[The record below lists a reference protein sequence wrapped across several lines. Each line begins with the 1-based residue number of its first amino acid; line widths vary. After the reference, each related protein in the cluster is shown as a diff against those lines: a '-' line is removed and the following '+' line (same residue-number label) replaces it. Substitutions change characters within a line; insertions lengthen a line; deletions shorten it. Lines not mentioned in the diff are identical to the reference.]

1 MLANST
7 HLLKPLEKNHS
18 LNRSLKLV
26 GFFMLKSYSIVV
38 RISNGRNVDFVF
50 LHVKKGLD
58 GKQRALV
65 QFA

>member
-1 MLANST
+1 
-7 HLLKPLEKNHS
+7 
-18 LNRSLKLV
+18 
-26 GFFMLKSYSIVV
+26 MLKSYSIVV